1 MLARQK
7 KWWVGSRSTHGTVV
21 DCFRIFFSLLAPP
34 LFSDLREE
42 ALYGRRLDKFENKPA
57 K

>member
-7 KWWVGSRSTHGTVV
+7 KWWAHGTVV

-57 K
+57 T